1 MKIRVKLEDSKYHYD
16 DQDNE
21 YDTEFHG
28 WDLVMDF
35 LKSDLQSFEE
45 EFTSISIEVLAAVA

>member
-1 MKIRVKLEDSKYHYD
+1 MKIRVKLETSKYGYD
-16 DQDNE
+16 DRDEE

-35 LKSDLQSFEE
+35 LKGDLEDYQDEFE
-45 EFTSISIEVLAAVA
+45 SISIEVLRKD

>member
-1 MKIRVKLEDSKYHYD
+1 MKIRVKLEDSKYAYD
-16 DQDNE
+16 DRDEE

-35 LKSDLQSFEE
+35 LQGDLVDFEQ
-45 EFTSISIEVLAAVA
+45 EFASISIEVIK